1 MTVNR
6 QATQDRRATAY
17 RARRDAQTPAEREED
32 KRKQRIANR
41 AFKARMPAKERALA
55 AAKFADY
62 QRERRAS
69 ETPEEHDIR
78 RAKQREYNRAWRAR
92 KGMTVRKKADKRPT
106 DQRSQQHEYNRAM
119 HRAWEAMNPDSPEQ
133 HDIRKRRKQ
142 RTPEQ
147 RQREYRLWKAKE
159 TPERRKK
166 NNEYQRLRARARRAN
181 ETPEERLKRNER
193 DRENQRARYANVEER
208 RERDRRSLKPY
219 PKSYRDKVLANYAAK
234 GLTISQRMLDELDGK
249 RDPHTPPLFRRA

>member
-41 AFKARMPAKERALA
+41 AFKARMPAKERALDTKKRTTA
-55 AAKFADY
+55 
-62 QRERRAS
+62 QRARRAS

-219 PKSYRDKVLANYAAK
+219 PKRYRDKVLANYAAK

-249 RDPHTPPLFRRA
+249 RDPHTPPLFRRT